1 MATIR
6 GERAELQTRL
16 QDREG
21 KLGHASQLV
30 VSLQNALIESERR
43 RLLAEGP
50 PGRHAAACLSA
61 TARSTAPAAGRSEK
75 DWEALEAEVV
85 MGRARLKEAEEG
97 RMAVRGRLH
106 QALSLLEKQT
116 RLAHEVGG
124 AGGGLPSSSDQL
136 AALRLGSEMAASARA
151 EGDALLAR
159 VVRAEERLAS
169 AEALRR
175 AAEAAAR
182 AAEAREAESDAA
194 AQKSETLAAAER
206 ALGEQVVRLEADMTA
221 QEEEAGLL
229 RRKLAETEEELRVV
243 RAARDAAQGEAEGLR
258 ERNAALQRFHAANRS
273 PASRSLS
280 ASVSMLSLSSPVAS
294 PLRLGMQA
302 QLSPASAKACGHHA
316 ALRADNHGNGVRG
329 AQPDAVRAGKRSW
342 LPTGGYRTSS
352 IGIPGE

>member
-151 EGDALLAR
+151 EGDALLSR

-194 AQKSETLAAAER
+194 TQKSETLAAAER
-206 ALGEQVVRLEADMTA
+206 ALGEQVVRLEA
-221 QEEEAGLL
+221 AGLL

-280 ASVSMLSLSSPVAS
+280 ASVSTLSLSSPVAS
-294 PLRLGMQA
+294 PHRLGMQA
-302 QLSPASAKACGHHA
+302 QLWPASAKACGHHA